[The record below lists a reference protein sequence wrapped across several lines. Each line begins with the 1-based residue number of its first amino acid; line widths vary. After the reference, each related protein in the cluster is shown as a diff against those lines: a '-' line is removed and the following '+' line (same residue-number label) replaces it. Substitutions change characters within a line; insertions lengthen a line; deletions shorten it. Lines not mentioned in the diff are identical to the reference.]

1 MLQESDERPPLW
13 SASIFLRSVVEGGMK
28 ICFIHHYLSKHPSIH
43 RGKLRFDSQECA
55 GSMYS
60 IPVYIIGNWVLIPQK
75 SEVGLCT
82 NNYTSTHN
90 MDKYFRAPYVV
101 V

>member
-43 RGKLRFDSQECA
+43 HGELRFDSQECA
-55 GSMYS
+55 GFIYS
-60 IPVYIIGNWVLIPQK
+60 IPVYWAYVQII
-75 SEVGLCT
+75 
-82 NNYTSTHN
+82 THPHTIWISILGPP
-90 MDKYFRAPYVV
+90 M
-101 V
+101 